1 MRTQLQPIELHNPLD
16 QIIQT
21 LVEGVAIADELG
33 HLIFANHALEQL
45 LGYGPGELLGRH
57 WTILLSEQTKGQWES
72 GKGAQPPKFRTP
84 TESTESYETR
94 LRRKDGTTVPVLTRT
109 RPLLDGEQR
118 PKRLFAFTPLAD
130 GHPVS
135 TRNSRRSPLSADER
149 SIRLRQGRHQTPPQ
163 LQEELASLGEHVS
176 SIAHELRNPLT
187 IILLQTRLLHKAI
200 ESSPQVSDSLTL
212 IQDQARRIGR
222 MVDDLLTFAG
232 SRSPHLETTD
242 VNALIRRTLHVQPS
256 LRSDNIQIDSD
267 LAPDLPVTQADPD
280 QLNQAFVNLIHNA
293 VQAMGAGRH
302 PTERAASPGRLMI
315 KTILVRDPEREEP
328 RIQIQFAD
336 NGPGIAPDVMPHI
349 FEPFYT
355 TKKCGKGTGLG
366 LSICE
371 RIAQEHGG
379 RIWAENNGEGGATFV
394 LELPV
399 IKPDQDEQPTS
410 EETPSK
416 PLSSLRTD
424 HRILVVDDEPG
435 MAYGVEQILRQAG
448 FWVTVATNGRQALS
462 MLEKAQ
468 FDLIISDLNMPGL
481 NGQQFYQRVA
491 DGYPHLASRIIF
503 STGDSGGRRLR
514 SFLENSG
521 STCIGKPFKAD
532 ELLHLVRKALQAN

>member
-1 MRTQLQPIELHNPLD
+1 
-16 QIIQT
+16 
-21 LVEGVAIADELG
+21 
-33 HLIFANHALEQL
+33 
-45 LGYGPGELLGRH
+45 
-57 WTILLSEQTKGQWES
+57 
-72 GKGAQPPKFRTP
+72 
-84 TESTESYETR
+84 
-94 LRRKDGTTVPVLTRT
+94 
-109 RPLLDGEQR
+109 
-118 PKRLFAFTPLAD
+118 
-130 GHPVS
+130 
-135 TRNSRRSPLSADER
+135 
-149 SIRLRQGRHQTPPQ
+149 
-163 LQEELASLGEHVS
+163 
-176 SIAHELRNPLT
+176 
-187 IILLQTRLLHKAI
+187 
-200 ESSPQVSDSLTL
+200 VSDSLTL

-232 SRSPHLETTD
+232 SRSPHLETTNI
-242 VNALIRRTLHVQPS
+242 NALIQRMLQVQPS
-256 LRSDNIQIDSD
+256 FQPDSIQIESD
-267 LAPDLPVTQADPD
+267 LALDLPTTQADPD
-280 QLNQAFVNLIHNA
+280 QLNQAFVNLMHNA

-302 PTERAASPGRLMI
+302 PTERANSPGRLVI
-315 KTILVRDPEREEP
+315 KTTLVRESDRKEP
-328 RIQIQFAD
+328 RIQIRFAD
-336 NGPGIAPDVMPHI
+336 NGPGIPPDVMPHI

-371 RIAQEHGG
+371 RIAQEHDG
-379 RIWAENNGEGGATFV
+379 RIWAENNKDGGATFV

-399 IKPDQDEQPTS
+399 IEPGEEERPTS
-410 EETPSK
+410 EETLHK